1 MESFDNLNKVLEK
14 QKKAH
19 LRDGALSVE
28 TRKEWIDR
36 CIALLIKYQNEIVE
50 AISKD
55 FGHRSTESSLLA
67 DVARSIGSLKSAKEN
82 IKKWVKPEKR
92 KVTPAILGLLG
103 AKLRVEYQPLGT
115 VGVISPWNFP
125 VTLTFGPLG
134 SIFAAG
140 NRAMIKPSEFTPE
153 TSKLMKVMFEEA
165 FKEEE
170 VAVFTGGPDLG
181 EAFSSLPFDHL
192 LFTGATSIA
201 KHVMRAASENLVPV
215 TLELGGKSPV
225 IISKNTNF
233 DMSVKRVM
241 AGKTMNAGQ
250 ICLAPDYVF
259 IPKDKKEEFISQS
272 KKTVTEM
279 YPSLKD
285 NPDYTSVINQRHYDR
300 LQGYVDEA
308 KEKGFEV
315 IEINPSNEDFS
326 QQAHHKIPPT
336 LIVDPDDNLSVMKE
350 EIFGPIL
357 SVKTYEDIEDTVDY
371 INSNDR
377 PLGLYYFGDDKKEMQ
392 NVLENTTSGGVTI
405 NDVVFHVGQDNAP
418 FGGVGPSGTG
428 SYHGIE
434 GFKNFSHTKTI
445 YTQSSFDGL
454 FGLFRPPFGAKAKN
468 AIKGQIKA

>member
-67 DVARSIGSLKSAKEN
+67 DVAGSIGSLKSAKEN

-434 GFKNFSHTKTI
+434 GFKNFSHTKSI

>member
-67 DVARSIGSLKSAKEN
+67 DVAGSIGSLKSAKEN

-434 GFKNFSHTKTI
+434 GFKNYSHTKTI